1 MILIADG
8 GISTQVVKIQ
18 NNIVTVEVLNH
29 GKIGSKKNMCL
40 PGCVINLPTIGEV
53 DKNDIINFGVVNKID
68 FIAISFARYK
78 KDLDDLRKLL
88 VQKDP

>member
-1 MILIADG
+1 
-8 GISTQVVKIQ
+8 
-18 NNIVTVEVLNH
+18 
-29 GKIGSKKNMCL
+29 MCL

-88 VQKDP
+88 V